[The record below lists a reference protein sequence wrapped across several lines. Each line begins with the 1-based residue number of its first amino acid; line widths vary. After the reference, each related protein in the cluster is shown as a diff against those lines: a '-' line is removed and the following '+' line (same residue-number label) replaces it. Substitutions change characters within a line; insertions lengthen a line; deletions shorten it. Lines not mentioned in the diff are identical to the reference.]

1 MNRFDKLNADEKDL
15 VRKTGYIIIEGK
27 EYTEED
33 YEKCANGISDYIMS
47 HSKNEIPKV
56 QKEFSS
62 TLRKII

>member
-1 MNRFDKLNADEKDL
+1 MSRFDELNDYEKDL
-15 VRKTGYIIIEGK
+15 VRKTGFIIVEGK

-33 YEKCANGISDYIMS
+33 YEKCANGICNHIMS